1 MLLTDKNAIIININ
15 DKPIEVIINFKTL
28 ENLYH
33 CVTDEDIKGMLKIE
47 ATNPFEILEKLS
59 EINYLSVLL
68 YAMSDGEIE
77 IETIKEALEELG
89 GEYNQLSLLIDQ
101 SLYWQL
107 ITNKE
112 TKTEKVET
120 DKDDLKLFE
129 EYFNYFYVLAT
140 TVLRYSVEEF
150 YKFTPAKL
158 KEISDIYKEE
168 KKNVIIHAYVDIMKA
183 QHGDDKKEK
192 IKDSTTRVVKDANEF
207 FDLI

>member
-15 DKPIEVIINFKTL
+15 DKPIEIVVNFKVL

-33 CVTDEDIKGMLKIE
+33 CVIDKDIMRMLKIE
-47 ATNPFEILEKLS
+47 ATNPFEVLEKIDD
-59 EINYLSVLL
+59 INYISVLL
-68 YAMSDGEIE
+68 YAMSNGEIE
-77 IETIKEALEELG
+77 IEAIKEALKSIN
-89 GEYNQLSLLIDQ
+89 EYNELTLLIKQ
-101 SLYWQL
+101 SIYTQL
-107 ITNKE
+107 KTNNE
-112 TKTEKVET
+112 TNTEEIEK
-120 DKDDLKLFE
+120 KKSDLELFE

-140 TVLRYSVEEF
+140 TVLKYSVEEF